1 MSWQCQEPGCG
12 KVTIKPYR
20 WVVGAKTTFACDSCN
35 GNVEEINATK
45 APMSEE
51 VLRKIAL
58 LEQQVMALQQ
68 RMDDQCGK
76 P

>member
-1 MSWQCQEPGCG
+1 
-12 KVTIKPYR
+12 
-20 WVVGAKTTFACDSCN
+20 VGAKTTFACDSCN
-35 GNVEEINATK
+35 GEVKEVGTQEGTPI
-45 APMSEE
+45 PEE